1 MTITYHTNTGTRLV
15 NGAFSLLV
23 RFGLGKDYR
32 YILTVPGRKTGQP
45 RSCPVDVMDDG
56 QQRWLVAPYGV
67 TNWVRNARAAGQV
80 TLRRAGRR
88 ETLRV
93 TEVPAADRVPILRQ
107 YWREVPVTRKFFG
120 TTSTSSDELWAT
132 EAQRHPV
139 FHLADTDSAVPDGQS

>member
-1 MTITYHTNTGTRLV
+1 MPEHAPGLHRRHVTGE
-15 NGAFSLLV
+15 
-23 RFGLGKDYR
+23 
-32 YILTVPGRKTGQP
+32 
-45 RSCPVDVMDDG
+45 DVQIRAAD
-56 QQRWLVAPYGV
+56 RVAPYGV

-120 TTSTSSDELWAT
+120 TTSTSSDELWAA

-139 FHLADTDSAVPDGQS
+139 FHLADTDSAVPDGRS

>member
-1 MTITYHTNTGTRLV
+1 MAKAYRTSTGSRLV
-15 NGAFSLLV
+15 NGAFSVLV

-32 YILTVPGRKTGQP
+32 YILTAPGRTTGLP

-88 ETLRV
+88 ETLRA
-93 TEVPAADRVPILRQ
+93 TEVPAADRVPVLRQ

-120 TTSTSSDELWAT
+120 TTPASSDELWAT

-139 FHLADTDSAVPDGQS
+139 FRLAATPDGQS